1 MQSPTRTALII
12 GITGSIGRE
21 VTGALVRRGWHVR
34 ALHRDPAA
42 AAASGT
48 LPHSVEWVKGDAMR
62 SSDVIEAAR
71 GTALIVHAANPPKY
85 RNWRGL
91 ALPMLDNTIAAAKS
105 SNARILMPATI
116 YNFGADA
123 PRMLKENSPQVP
135 TTRKG
140 QVRIEMELQ
149 LQKASL
155 HGVRSIVVRAGDFF
169 GPGAGNS
176 WLTRGMIRSRDRVR
190 SVFYPGPPDVG
201 HSWAYLPDLAETMA
215 RLVEC
220 DIRDYEVFHFRG
232 HWLERGVEMAEEVCR
247 VRGISS
253 RRIEPFP
260 WWAIKMASPFVN
272 VCHEMLEM
280 RYLWQVPL
288 QLDNSKLRALIGTE
302 SHTPLEAALTATL
315 DNRPRT
321 APIRDMLG
329 SFEGEPPRNQSPDLL
344 RAASNSKAPRAASIV
359 PAPGP
364 RSS

>member
-1 MQSPTRTALII
+1 MQTENRTALII

-21 VTGALVRRGWHVR
+21 LSGALLRRGWQVR
-34 ALHRDPAA
+34 ALHRDPGAA
-42 AAASGT
+42 AAT
-48 LPHSVEWVKGDAMR
+48 FPNSVQWVKGDAMR
-62 SSDVIEAAR
+62 SSDVIEAAH

-91 ALPMLDNTIAAAKS
+91 ALPMLDNTIAAAKTS
-105 SNARILMPATI
+105 KARVLLPATI

-123 PRMLKENSPQVP
+123 PRVLKESSPQIP

-140 QVRIEMELQ
+140 QVRVEMEVQ

-155 HGVRSIVVRAGDFF
+155 YGVRSIVVRAGDFF

-176 WLTRGMIRSRDRVR
+176 WLTQGMIRTPARVR

-201 HSWAYLPDLAETMA
+201 HSWAYLPDLAETMV

-220 DIRDYEVFHFRG
+220 GHPMRDYEVFHFRG
-232 HWLERGVEMAEEVCR
+232 HWLERGVQIAEEVCR

-253 RRIEPFP
+253 RRIKPFP
-260 WWAIKMASPFVN
+260 WWAIKLASPFVN

-288 QLDNSKLRALIGTE
+288 RLDNSKLRALIGTE
-302 SHTPLEAALTATL
+302 SHTPIEAALVATL
-315 DNRPRT
+315 DNRPGAIGHESGMAAR
-321 APIRDMLG
+321 LG
-329 SFEGEPPRNQSPDLL
+329 R
-344 RAASNSKAPRAASIV
+344 
-359 PAPGP
+359 
-364 RSS
+364 